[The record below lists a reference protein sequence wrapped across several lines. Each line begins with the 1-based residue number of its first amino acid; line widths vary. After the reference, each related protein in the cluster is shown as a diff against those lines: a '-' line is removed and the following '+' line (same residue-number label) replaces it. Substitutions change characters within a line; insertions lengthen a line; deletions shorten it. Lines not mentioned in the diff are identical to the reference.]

1 MMNLVGRFPVV
12 LAAACLAIPGLA
24 LAQSRIVPPNP
35 VEFERV
41 ALRQTVDSCAFDE
54 LRVSVELEGRT
65 IFVTEPQNQCL
76 LPGPPEVVDIQLGA
90 YPSGVY
96 RVEIRLSESQPA
108 VERLEFEVQGIA
120 TIAIFPPP
128 PHPIA
133 NYTGL
138 WWDRSAPGW
147 GLSLHQG
154 RIYDLFGALFVFGT
168 SGAPEWYT
176 LQSGQWQTST
186 RWAGEVLRSSGP
198 PWVSA
203 TFNAGLVSH
212 ADVGNV
218 VLDFTMLPGNEDRA
232 RLSLTIGGTTLTKT
246 IERIRL

>member
-1 MMNLVGRFPVV
+1 MFAGRIPV
-12 LAAACLAIPGLA
+12 AAAAALLVLPGLA
-24 LAQSRIVPPNP
+24 CAQSRIVPREP
-35 VEFERV
+35 VEFERIS
-41 ALRQTVDSCAFDE
+41 LRQTVDSCAFDE
-54 LRVSVELEGRT
+54 TRVRVALEGRT
-65 IFVTEPQNQCL
+65 IIVTEPQNQCL

-90 YPSGVY
+90 FPAGEY
-96 RVEIRLSESQPA
+96 RLEVRLGGIQPA
-108 VERLEFEVQGIA
+108 FERIDFTVNGIA

-138 WWDRSAPGW
+138 WWDRREAGW

-154 RIYDLFGALFVFGT
+154 RVYELFGALFVFGT
-168 SGAPEWYT
+168 TGVPEWYT

-198 PWVSA
+198 PWVSS
-203 TFNAGLVSH
+203 TFNASLVSH

-218 VLDFTMLPGNEDRA
+218 VLDFTMLPGGEDRA
-232 RLSLTIGGTTLTKT
+232 RLSLTIGGATITKT